1 MASLQYKNVKMA
13 LNQSE
18 KKLFIEDKDIHKN
31 IRKKASNFKI
41 TIIVAW
47 FSKLNNYSKTL
58 KKSVQE
64 FRK

>member
-31 IRKKASNFKI
+31 IRKKASNFKF
-41 TIIVAW
+41 TIIVA
-47 FSKLNNYSKTL
+47 
-58 KKSVQE
+58 
-64 FRK
+64 